1 MNTDKYFNM
10 EVRQRKNIV
19 KQLQFV
25 LQLLQNSKIHCYLA
39 HSSQMHP
46 FSIPRKHQSRKVFWY
61 FQGVEKVS
69 IGNEWDD
76 TLFNVVRVHFDL

>member
-1 MNTDKYFNM
+1 MNIDKYFNM

-25 LQLLQNSKIHCYLA
+25 LQLLQNSKIHYYLA

-46 FSIPRKHQSRKVFWY
+46 FSTPWKHQSRKVFWY
-61 FQGVEKVS
+61 FQG
-69 IGNEWDD
+69 
-76 TLFNVVRVHFDL
+76 